1 MESNLF
7 NIKYFLAANSTK
19 GFVSRFD
26 QLYNPYE
33 DWFLYI
39 IKGGPG
45 TGKSTLMKN
54 IAQQAIERGIAAEFI
69 YCSSDPNSLDGVIF
83 PSLRV
88 SIADGTAPHTLDP
101 VFPGVADTILNLSDC
116 WNEDILY
123 SFKSKIKEATKKNSL
138 YHKRSK
144 YYLCACKNLIDN
156 MESLIQDSILEEKID
171 SYCKNLSKKLFKE
184 KLNVEAKESIRFLSG
199 ITPNGIVVFE
209 DTLNNVCERIYMLD
223 DEYGLVANMILKNIR
238 EEALG
243 SGYDA
248 VVCYCPMQPDTRIEC
263 IVIPKL
269 KLGFCVSNS
278 YHKMKKVEAF
288 KTIHCKRF
296 MDSKIIEENKQDIK
310 ANKKLTRQL
319 LDEAILKLKEAKSIH
334 DDLEKYYIQSMDFK
348 KVSDIANRVIGDI
361 LG

>member
-54 IAQQAIERGIAAEFI
+54 IAKKAIEHGVAAELI

-83 PSLRV
+83 PSLKI

-123 SFKSKIKEATKKNSL
+123 SFKYKIKDATKENSFC
-138 YHKRSK
+138 HKRSK
-144 YYLCACKNLIDN
+144 FYLCACKNLIDD
-156 MESLIQDSILEEKID
+156 MESVIQRGILDEKIQ
-171 SYCKNLSKKLFKE
+171 SYCKNLSKRLFKE
-184 KLNVEAKESIRFLSG
+184 RLDKKAKESIRFLSG
-199 ITPNGIVVFE
+199 ITPEGVVVFE
-209 DTLNNVCERIYMLD
+209 DTLNNICEKIYMLD
-223 DEYGLVANMILKNIR
+223 DEYGLAANMILKNIR
-238 EEALG
+238 
-243 SGYDA
+243 
-248 VVCYCPMQPDTRIEC
+248 
-263 IVIPKL
+263 
-269 KLGFCVSNS
+269 
-278 YHKMKKVEAF
+278 
-288 KTIHCKRF
+288 
-296 MDSKIIEENKQDIK
+296 
-310 ANKKLTRQL
+310 
-319 LDEAILKLKEAKSIH
+319 KEVM
-334 DDLEKYYIQSMDFK
+334 IQSY
-348 KVSDIANRVIGDI
+348 VTVLCSRIQN
-361 LG
+361 